1 MLFKDYLI
9 SIGVN
14 PDVYLEMVKY
24 RAKMFG
30 YDDVIEISD
39 KEDTKLK
46 FYFSENF
53 KIIYAD
59 EYKNKKQTFSYMCS
73 FGISQKKHMDR
84 INREPINIFETYE
97 KYIDFEIS
105 DTHIDDILLYKKLY
119 GDDCDIVKIHDIITK
134 FMMVN
139 NCYDDIFEKH
149 KQLTETEKYGA
160 YGGKAL
166 RLSYFG
172 NLTNI
177 LD

>member
-46 FYFSENF
+46 FHFSENF

-59 EYKNKKQTFSYMCS
+59 EYKNKKLTSTITSSFSMHPHFS
-73 FGISQKKHMDR
+73 F
-84 INREPINIFETYE
+84 
-97 KYIDFEIS
+97 
-105 DTHIDDILLYKKLY
+105 
-119 GDDCDIVKIHDIITK
+119 
-134 FMMVN
+134 
-139 NCYDDIFEKH
+139 
-149 KQLTETEKYGA
+149 
-160 YGGKAL
+160 
-166 RLSYFG
+166 
-172 NLTNI
+172 